1 MNNVN
6 LTETFP
12 WLKFQLSK
20 FQKTDTPLFSSCSL
34 VSWIFLLLFKAGIK
48 HNGGVGK
55 KPSRGELVWRF
66 TDLPK
71 CTEVLEKFS
80 LQKDLKTKL
89 VDAVLLPKTQLKH

>member
-1 MNNVN
+1 MAQVSTIQISENRHS
-6 LTETFP
+6 FI
-12 WLKFQLSK
+12 QLLQ
-20 FQKTDTPLFSSCSL
+20 F
-34 VSWIFLLLFKAGIK
+34 FLLLFKAGIK

-55 KPSRGELVWRF
+55 KPSREELVWRF